1 MLLINVFF
9 VLPQLVEFS
18 VNPAVSVIVT
28 TKNEEDKIRACLES
42 LLKQSMPPLE
52 MIVVDDF
59 SEDKTTEIA
68 QEYGAKVF
76 QLGPERSAQRNY
88 GVEKASGKYILYLDS
103 DMRLT
108 PKVIE
113 ECVNCCEKDSDVSGI
128 YIPELIVGEGFW
140 INVRRFERSFYD
152 GTVIDAVRFVPKR
165 AFKHVEG
172 FDLKLTGPEDWD
184 FDKKIRRMGKTI
196 LVKAN
201 LEHDE
206 GNFNLKKYL
215 NKKNYYSKGFDNYS
229 KKWGKDD
236 PDIRKQFGIW
246 YRFFGVFTENGKI
259 FKLLGHPILTLSVYY
274 LRIRVG
280 IIYLLTNINK
290 KMA

>member
-1 MLLINVFF
+1 MNSKIDPL
-9 VLPQLVEFS
+9 
-18 VNPAVSVIVT
+18 VSVIVT
-28 TKNEEDKIRACLES
+28 TKNEQQKIRACLES

-52 MIVVDDF
+52 IIVVDNF

-68 QEYGAKVF
+68 QECGAKVF
-76 QLGPERSAQRNY
+76 QVGPERSAQRNY
-88 GVEKASGKYILYLDS
+88 GVKQARGKYILYLDS

-113 ECVNCCEKDSDVSGI
+113 ECVNSCEADSGISGI
-128 YIPELIVGEGFW
+128 YIPELIVGTGFW

-152 GTVIDAVRFVPKR
+152 GTVIDAVRFIPKK
-165 AFKHVEG
+165 AFQHVKG

-184 FDKKIRRMGKTI
+184 FDKKIRELGKTI
-196 LVKAN
+196 LVEAN

-206 GNFNLKKYL
+206 GDFDLKNYL
-215 NKKNYYSKGFDNYS
+215 NKKNYYSKAFDNYS
-229 KKWGKDD
+229 KKWGEDD
-236 PDIRKQFGIW
+236 PDIRKQLGIW
-246 YRFFGVFTENGKI
+246 YRFFGVFTEDGKI
-259 FKLLGHPILTLSVYY
+259 FKLLRHPILSISVYY